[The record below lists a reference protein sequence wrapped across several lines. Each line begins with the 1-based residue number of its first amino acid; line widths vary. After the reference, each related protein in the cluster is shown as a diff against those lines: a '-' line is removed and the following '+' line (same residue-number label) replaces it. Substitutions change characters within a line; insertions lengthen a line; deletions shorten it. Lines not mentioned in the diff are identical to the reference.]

1 VSALRAVVFDLDGTL
16 VQTEALK
23 AISYA
28 KAAKQLKPSLDE
40 QTVIDQYDDMIGR
53 SRNEVAEAL
62 VERLGLDVTWEA
74 LIDIRIKIYDAM
86 LTDANLVKQ
95 QEYPYATALLR
106 KVKGMGYPTALCT
119 MSHKTEAD
127 VVLRTLDLTRF
138 LDVVVTRDQ
147 VTQPKPD
154 PEIYRLAA
162 AKLNVQP
169 SECLVIEDSEPGVAA
184 AIAAGAQ
191 CVVVPSD
198 LTRDRVLSHAPFKGE
213 VIVND
218 PADLDRIATGLL
230 GR

>member
-1 VSALRAVVFDLDGTL
+1 VIRAIVFDLDGTL

-28 KAAKQLKPSLDE
+28 RAARQLKPDLTEDAVIAEYDE
-40 QTVIDQYDDMIGR
+40 MIGR
-53 SRNEVAEAL
+53 SRNEVAEAV
-62 VERLGLDVTWEA
+62 VERFGLNVTWQQ
-74 LIDIRIKIYDAM
+74 LIDVRMKIYDAM
-86 LTDANLVKQ
+86 LGDAQLVKK

-119 MSHKTEAD
+119 MSYAPETA
-127 VVLRTLDLTRF
+127 VVLKTLDLARY

-147 VTQPKPD
+147 VSKPKPD

-162 AKLNVQP
+162 TRLNVQP
-169 SECLVIEDSEPGVAA
+169 AECLVIEDSEPGVDA
-184 AIAAGAQ
+184 AIAAEMQ

-198 LTRDRVLSHAPFKGE
+198 LTRDRVASHPPLEGE
-213 VIVND
+213 VIVDN
-218 PADLDRIATGLL
+218 PADLDRTVTAIL

>member
-1 VSALRAVVFDLDGTL
+1 VIRAIVFDLDGTL

-28 KAAKQLKPSLDE
+28 RAAKQIKPDLNEND
-40 QTVIDQYDDMIGR
+40 VVADYDDMIGR

-62 VERLGLDVTWEA
+62 VERLGLNVTWEQ

-86 LTDANLVKQ
+86 LTDAALVKK

-119 MSHKTEAD
+119 MSHATEAT
-127 VVLRTLDLTRF
+127 VVLETLDLGRY

-147 VTQPKPD
+147 VSKPKPD

-162 AKLNVQP
+162 TKLNVQP
-169 SECLVIEDSEPGVAA
+169 AECLVIEDSEPGVCS
-184 AIAAGAQ
+184 AIAAGMP
-191 CVVVPSD
+191 CVVVPSE
-198 LTRDRVLSHAPFKGE
+198 LTRDRVLSHPPLNGE
-213 VIVND
+213 VVVNN
-218 PADLDRIATGLL
+218 PADLDRTVTGLL

>member
-1 VSALRAVVFDLDGTL
+1 VIRAIVFDLDGTL

-28 KAAKQLKPSLDE
+28 RAARQLNPAIKEDA
-40 QTVIDQYDDMIGR
+40 VVAQYDDMIGR
-53 SRNEVAEAL
+53 SRDEVAEAL
-62 VERLGLDVTWEA
+62 VERLGLNVTWQQ

-86 LTDANLVKQ
+86 LADPQLVKQ

-119 MSHKTEAD
+119 MSHATEAA
-127 VVLRTLDLTRF
+127 VVLKTLDLARY

-147 VTQPKPD
+147 VSKPKPD

-162 AKLNVQP
+162 TKLNVQP
-169 SECLVIEDSEPGVAA
+169 AECLVIEDSEPGVAA
-184 AIAAGAQ
+184 AIAAGTQ

-198 LTRDRVLSHAPFKGE
+198 LTRDRVLAHAPLKGE
-213 VIVND
+213 VIVNN
-218 PADLDRIATGLL
+218 PADLDRTVEGLL

>member
-1 VSALRAVVFDLDGTL
+1 MIRAIIFDLDGTL

-28 KAAKQLKPSLDE
+28 RAARQIKPELTEDA
-40 QTVIDQYDDMIGR
+40 VISRYDDMIGR

-62 VERLGLDVTWEA
+62 VERFGLNVTWQQ
-74 LIDIRIKIYDAM
+74 LVDIRIKIYDEM
-86 LTDANLVKQ
+86 LADPKLVKQ
-95 QEYPYATALLR
+95 QEYPYATGLLR
-106 KVKGMGYPTALCT
+106 KVKGMGYPTGLCT
-119 MSHKTEAD
+119 MSYAPETA
-127 VVLRTLDLTRF
+127 VVLHTLDLARY

-147 VTQPKPD
+147 VSKPKPD

-162 AKLNVQP
+162 SKLNVQP
-169 SECLVIEDSEPGVAA
+169 AECLVIEDSEPGVDS
-184 AIAAGAQ
+184 AIAAGTQ

-198 LTRDRVLSHAPFKGE
+198 LTRDRVLAHAPLKGE

-218 PADLDRIATGLL
+218 PADLDRTVMSLL

>member
-1 VSALRAVVFDLDGTL
+1 VIRAIVFDLDGTL

-28 KAAKQLKPSLDE
+28 RAARQLDPAITEDA
-40 QTVIDQYDDMIGR
+40 VVAQYDDMIGR
-53 SRNEVAEAL
+53 SRDEVAEAL
-62 VERLGLDVTWEA
+62 VERLGLQVTWQQ

-86 LTDANLVKQ
+86 LADPQLVKK

-119 MSHKTEAD
+119 MSHATEAA
-127 VVLRTLDLTRF
+127 VVLKTLDLGRY

-147 VTQPKPD
+147 VSKPKPD

-162 AKLNVQP
+162 TKLNVQP
-169 SECLVIEDSEPGVAA
+169 AGCLVIEDSEPGVAA
-184 AIAAGAQ
+184 AIAAGTQ

-198 LTRDRVLSHAPFKGE
+198 LTRDRVLAHAPLAGE
-213 VIVND
+213 VIVNN
-218 PADLDRIATGLL
+218 PADLDRIVTGIL

>member
-1 VSALRAVVFDLDGTL
+1 VIRAIIFDLDGTL

-28 KAAKQLKPSLDE
+28 RAAKQIEPGLSEDE
-40 QTVIDQYDDMIGR
+40 VVTRYDDMIGR

-62 VERLGLDVTWEA
+62 VERFGLNVTWQR
-74 LIDIRIKIYDAM
+74 LIDIRMKIYDDM
-86 LTDANLVKQ
+86 LADPGLLKQ

-106 KVKGMGYPTALCT
+106 KVKGMGYPTGLCT
-119 MSHKTEAD
+119 MSYAPETA
-127 VVLRTLDLTRF
+127 VVLKTLDIGQY

-147 VTQPKPD
+147 VSKPKPD

-162 AKLNVQP
+162 TKLNVQP
-169 SECLVIEDSEPGVAA
+169 TECLVVEDSEPGVDSAV
-184 AIAAGAQ
+184 AAGTQ

-198 LTRDRVLSHAPFKGE
+198 LTRERVLAHAPLKGE

-218 PADLDRIATGLL
+218 PADLDRTVMQLL

>member
-1 VSALRAVVFDLDGTL
+1 VIRAIIFDLDGTL

-28 KAAKQLKPSLDE
+28 RAARQLKPELSEND
-40 QTVIDQYDDMIGR
+40 VVARYDDMIGR

-62 VERLGLDVTWEA
+62 VERFGLNVTWQG
-74 LIDIRIKIYDAM
+74 LIDIRMKIYDAM
-86 LTDANLVKQ
+86 LADAKLVKQ
-95 QEYPYATALLR
+95 QEYPFATGLLR
-106 KVKGMGYPTALCT
+106 KVKGLGYPTGLCT
-119 MSHKTEAD
+119 MSYAPETA
-127 VVLRTLDLTRF
+127 VVLHTLDIAQY

-147 VTQPKPD
+147 VSKPKPD

-162 AKLNVQP
+162 SKLNVQP
-169 SECLVIEDSEPGVAA
+169 AECLVIEDSEPGVDAA
-184 AIAAGAQ
+184 VAAGTQ

-198 LTRDRVLSHAPFKGE
+198 LTRDRVLAHAPLTGE

-218 PADLDRIATGLL
+218 PADLDGTVTRLL

>member
-1 VSALRAVVFDLDGTL
+1 VIRAIVFDLDGTL

-28 KAAKQLKPSLDE
+28 RAAEQLKPGITEDA
-40 QTVIDQYDDMIGR
+40 VVKQYDDMIGR
-53 SRNEVAEAL
+53 SRDEVAEAL
-62 VERLGLDVTWEA
+62 VERLGLNVTWQQ

-86 LTDANLVKQ
+86 LADKQLVKQ

-119 MSHKTEAD
+119 MSHATEAK
-127 VVLRTLDLTRF
+127 VVLATLDIAQCF
-138 LDVVVTRDQ
+138 DVVVTRDQ
-147 VTQPKPD
+147 VAKPKPD
-154 PEIYRLAA
+154 PEIYHLAA

-169 SECLVIEDSEPGVAA
+169 AECLVVEDSQPGVDA
-184 AIAAGAQ
+184 AIAAGTQ

-198 LTRDRVLSHAPFKGE
+198 LTRDRVLAHAPSKGE
-213 VIVND
+213 VIVNN
-218 PADLDRIATGLL
+218 PADLDRTVMGLL